1 MAFSPLWLSG
11 FREGSSIFLILVV
24 LEGSQN
30 GLWKKVLEQL
40 FLSSLSRQVEVKIA
54 LKWKLSGL

>member
-54 LKWKLSGL
+54 LK